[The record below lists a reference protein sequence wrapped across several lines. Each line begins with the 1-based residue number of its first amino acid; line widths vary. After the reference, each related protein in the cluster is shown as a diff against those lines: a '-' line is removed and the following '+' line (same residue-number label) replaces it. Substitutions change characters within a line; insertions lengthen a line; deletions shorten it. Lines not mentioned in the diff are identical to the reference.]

1 MVPSQLKAQLEATFC
16 SVIASHENTMLTAA
30 RNLMCAPISG
40 GPVTKPQEPLITP
53 SSKARKRAES
63 VTPLDPAT
71 TPTVVSLCQSPPVPL
86 LDTPGKGSRKR
97 GRAYVTEC
105 GVRKSFRLATAKAVL
120 SSKVITDKVD
130 ACASLAENDEN
141 SDGVVTGPKRKGQN
155 ARRAVLN
162 LVSDSDG
169 AQPVSPSPVKRKPE
183 LVRLP
188 PPPKRQAQ
196 RSPVPVPLPPKR
208 QAQPSPV
215 PLSVDSAAGTQSI
228 SVDTL
233 FASIGLLQERGLLPV
248 QKAAAEQLLS
258 MLPVLSTWRLC
269 RETSSRSQLLPL
281 LMAPFRQLKELP
293 LDIWSVLH
301 ISATSK
307 DKENSVDLL

>member
-1 MVPSQLKAQLEATFC
+1 
-16 SVIASHENTMLTAA
+16 
-30 RNLMCAPISG
+30 
-40 GPVTKPQEPLITP
+40 
-53 SSKARKRAES
+53 
-63 VTPLDPAT
+63 
-71 TPTVVSLCQSPPVPL
+71 
-86 LDTPGKGSRKR
+86 
-97 GRAYVTEC
+97 
-105 GVRKSFRLATAKAVL
+105 VRKSFRLATAKAVL

-281 LMAPFRQLKELP
+281 LMAPFRQLKVLP